1 MYLSLVEPRRK
12 HWVSTDERKRGNVCI
27 LSLGLALILCKCGP
41 CMCYPGQF
49 PPFTWTWLL
58 TSSIHIMGIECMHG
72 AAHVQCSWASNQSI
86 NQQSSSS
93 FIHSYSPFPCFLFQI
108 YSAWETDEVI
118 VFELWRNLALAMVCV
133 FVITL
138 ILLAD
143 FKICLMVSNCY
154 AILNDPSLF

>member
-1 MYLSLVEPRRK
+1 
-12 HWVSTDERKRGNVCI
+12 
-27 LSLGLALILCKCGP
+27 
-41 CMCYPGQF
+41 
-49 PPFTWTWLL
+49 
-58 TSSIHIMGIECMHG
+58 MHG

-93 FIHSYSPFPCFLFQI
+93 FIPFPCFLFQI

-154 AILNDPSLF
+154 TTFNDPSLF